1 VTGGDPLAARLSHD
15 SPTVRRIAAIDA
27 QAREVLDDSL
37 LHRVVML
44 ACDDPDARTRML
56 LARAIERHAPGRP
69 VARDLLPALH
79 AAVATNDEPLSRHAQ
94 LLARDAVEASLVRE

>member
-1 VTGGDPLAARLSHD
+1 VNATEPLATRLSHD

-27 QAREVLDDSL
+27 RAREDIGDSL
-37 LHRVVML
+37 VRLVMTL
-44 ACDDPDARTRML
+44 ACEDPDARARVL
-56 LARAIERHAPGRP
+56 LARVVERHAPGRSA
-69 VARDLLPALH
+69 ARDLLPALD